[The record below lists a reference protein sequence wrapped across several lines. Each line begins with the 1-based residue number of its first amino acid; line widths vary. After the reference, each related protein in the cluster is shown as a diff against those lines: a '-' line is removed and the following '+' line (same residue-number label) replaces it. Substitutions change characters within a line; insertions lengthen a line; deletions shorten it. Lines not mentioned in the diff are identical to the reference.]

1 MWSDLPA
8 LECAVTEKR
17 FSYSDIQSM
26 ARRFGAGL
34 LQQGLRPGDRIA
46 TMVPN
51 CPEFGPVLLG
61 SLGVGVTLV
70 PISPLLT
77 PSELGRILDIARPKM
92 VITADPLIPVIT
104 EADKGKVRASDTVQL
119 ELRCPPVDRPTL
131 RHSEEPQG
139 GQSGRVP

>member
-1 MWSDLPA
+1 MLQRENISRFGEWSDLPA
-8 LECAVTEKR
+8 LECALTGR
-17 FSYSDIQSM
+17 RLTYTDIQSM

-46 TMVPN
+46 SMLPN

-77 PSELGRILDIARPKM
+77 PPEVGRILDIARPKM
-92 VITADPLIPVIT
+92 VITTDPLVPVVKEAWQGEVRGGPVT
-104 EADKGKVRASDTVQL
+104 E
-119 ELRCPPVDRPTL
+119 
-131 RHSEEPQG
+131 
-139 GQSGRVP
+139 

>member
-1 MWSDLPA
+1 MLQRKNISRFGEWSDLPA
-8 LECAVTEKR
+8 LECALTGR
-17 FSYSDIQSM
+17 RLTYTDIQSM

-46 TMVPN
+46 SMLPN

-77 PSELGRILDIARPKM
+77 PPEVGRILDIARPKM
-92 VITADPLIPVIT
+92 VITTDPLVPVVK
-104 EADKGKVRASDTVQL
+104 EAGQGKVR
-119 ELRCPPVDRPTL
+119 
-131 RHSEEPQG
+131 G
-139 GQSGRVP
+139 GSVTE

>member
-1 MWSDLPA
+1 ML
-8 LECAVTEKR
+8 
-17 FSYSDIQSM
+17 
-26 ARRFGAGL
+26 
-34 LQQGLRPGDRIA
+34 
-46 TMVPN
+46 PN